1 LYLDIQQ
8 RIQQRFVAL
17 VHEIF
22 NLEVEPPVLDSP
34 PSPEMGDLSLA
45 ASFELAKRLRLP
57 PRTIAQTLAARF
69 LPLDGLERVSTAG
82 AGYLNFHLDRA
93 QAAASLFARRTS
105 PLPSQPARAGK
116 VVVEHTSINPNK
128 AAHIGHL
135 RNSILGDTFVGLLE
149 FRGNQVEVQNYIDNT
164 GVQVA
169 DVVVGFLHLEK
180 KNLQDVERLVRDPN
194 SRFDYLCWDLYAKVF
209 QFYQDNPDAL
219 DLRSKALAEIEEGR
233 GEPARMANLIS
244 TAIVRKHLETM
255 LRINVQYDLLVQE
268 SEILRLEFWKS
279 AFELLKKNGAIRYE
293 EAGKNAGCWVM
304 SLPEYDVARAPRP
317 LGSGHS
323 TATFTPSESNAPRAG
338 SARDLARERDV
349 SPTSGG
355 TTALHGEEEA
365 GEEDVKIIVRSNG
378 TVTYVGKDIAYHLW
392 KFALLGKDFGY
403 ELFHRYPDG
412 HMVWRTTVPGEVA
425 PKAGDQPSPFEV
437 GGPPNP
443 LESGDQPSPSGRGWT
458 AMAPSSAVA
467 GRVRGSSHGETGS
480 DQHGPSHLTARS
492 EAPSCGHAS
501 SAYAVIDTRQSYL
514 QNLVKAALH
523 ALGYHEQANNLHHF
537 AYEVVGLSPR
547 CAEELGVELSQ
558 EDRERPYVEVS
569 GRKGLGVKADD
580 LIDTLIAEALEE
592 VRARQM
598 TQNLEEQ
605 QTYARMIA
613 VAALRYFLLKFSR
626 RIIIAFDFKE
636 ALAFE
641 GETGP
646 YLQYSVV
653 RARNIFNKFKET
665 HADFKPHSLD
675 QVVGTE
681 VPRKFFAGEDGLAY
695 WELTLLAAQLEMVV
709 EQAIAAQEP
718 AGVAKYTFRLAQAFN
733 NFYHRFH
740 ILSEPDSERQQ
751 FLLYIVHLVNQ
762 TLTSA
767 LELMGI
773 EIPERM

>member
-1 LYLDIQQ
+1 LYLEIQQ

-17 VHEIF
+17 VR
-22 NLEVEPPVLDSP
+22 EVFDLDVELPALDSP
-34 PSPEMGDLSLA
+34 PSFEMGDLSLA
-45 ASFELAKRLRLP
+45 ACFELAKRLRLP
-57 PRTIAQTLAARF
+57 PHKIAQTLAARF
-69 LPLDGLERVSTAG
+69 LPVDGVERVSTAG

-93 QAAASLFARRTS
+93 QAAADLFTRRTS
-105 PLPSQPARAGK
+105 SQPSLPTRAGK

-135 RNSILGDTFVGLLE
+135 RNSILGDTFVRLLK

-169 DVVVGFLHLEK
+169 DVVVGFMHLEK
-180 KNLQDVERLVRDPN
+180 NNLEAVERLVHDP
-194 SRFDYLCWDLYAKVF
+194 SQRFDYLCWDLYAKVF
-209 QFYQDNPDAL
+209 QFYQANPDAL
-219 DLRSKALAEIEEGR
+219 SLRSKALQDIEEGH
-233 GEPARMANLIS
+233 GEPARMADLIS
-244 TAIVRKHLETM
+244 TAIVLQHLETM
-255 LRINVQYDLLVQE
+255 RRINVPYDLLVQE
-268 SEILRLEFWKS
+268 SEILRLDFWKS
-279 AFELLKKNGAIRYE
+279 AFELLKKTSAIRYE
-293 EAGKNAGCWVM
+293 DTGKNAGCWVM
-304 SLPEYDVARAPRP
+304 SLAESTPE
-317 LGSGHS
+317 
-323 TATFTPSESNAPRAG
+323 E
-338 SARDLARERDV
+338 RE
-349 SPTSGG
+349 
-355 TTALHGEEEA
+355 AEA

-392 KFALLGKDFGY
+392 KFALLGKDFRY
-403 ELFHRYPDG
+403 ALFHRYPDG
-412 HMVWRTTVPGEVA
+412 HLVWRTSL
-425 PKAGDQPSPFEV
+425 Q
-437 GGPPNP
+437 
-443 LESGDQPSPSGRGWT
+443 
-458 AMAPSSAVA
+458 
-467 GRVRGSSHGETGS
+467 
-480 DQHGPSHLTARS
+480 S
-492 EAPSCGHAS
+492 EPDAPSCGHAT

-547 CAEELGVELSQ
+547 CAEELGVELNQ

-580 LIDTLIAEALEE
+580 LTDALIAKALEE

-598 TQNLEEQ
+598 TQNVEEQ

-653 RARNIFNKFKET
+653 RARNIFNKFQET
-665 HADFKPHSLD
+665 QADFKPQSLD
-675 QVVGTE
+675 RVVRTE
-681 VPRKFFAGEDGLAY
+681 VLRRFFSSEDGLAF
-695 WELTLLAAQLEMVV
+695 WELTLLTAQLEMVV
-709 EQAIAAQEP
+709 DQAIASQEP
-718 AGVAKYTFRLAQAFN
+718 AGVAKYAFRLAQAFN

-740 ILSEPDSERQQ
+740 ILSEPDAERQQ
-751 FLLYIVHLVNQ
+751 FLLYLVHLVNL
-762 TLTSA
+762 TLTAA

-773 EIPERM
+773 EVPERM

>member
-17 VHEIF
+17 VREVF
-22 NLEVEPPVLDSP
+22 NLDLEPPALDSP
-34 PSPEMGDLSLA
+34 PSFEMGDLSLA
-45 ASFELAKRLRLP
+45 ACFELAKRLRLP
-57 PRTIAQTLAARF
+57 PRKIAQTLAGRF
-69 LPLDGLERVSTAG
+69 LPMDGVERVSTAG

-93 QAAASLFARRTS
+93 QAAAGLFARRTS
-105 PLPSQPARAGK
+105 GQPSLSSLEGK

-135 RNSILGDTFVGLLE
+135 RNSILGDTFVRLLK

-169 DVVVGFLHLEK
+169 DVVVGFIHLEK
-180 KNLQDVERLVRDPN
+180 KNLQDVEQLVQDPN
-194 SRFDYLCWDLYAKVF
+194 VRFDYLCWDLYARVF
-209 QFYQDNPDAL
+209 QFYQSNPDAL
-219 DLRSKALAEIEEGR
+219 SLRSKALKDIEEGH
-233 GEPARMANLIS
+233 GEPARMADLIS
-244 TAIVRKHLETM
+244 TAIVRKHLDTM

-268 SEILRLEFWKS
+268 SEILRLDFWKS

-293 EAGKNAGCWVM
+293 DTGKNAGCWVM
-304 SLPEYDVARAPRP
+304 SLTESDVARASRP
-317 LGSGHS
+317 LWSGHPF
-323 TATFTPSESNAPRAG
+323 AALRAG
-338 SARDLARERDV
+338 SARDLARERDA
-349 SPTSGG
+349 PA
-355 TTALHGEEEA
+355 TAGETPALQGDEEA
-365 GEEDVKIIVRSNG
+365 GKEDVKIIVRSNG

-403 ELFHRYPDG
+403 ALFHRYPDG
-412 HMVWRTTVPGEVA
+412 HPVWRTSLRGE
-425 PKAGDQPSPFEV
+425 P
-437 GGPPNP
+437 
-443 LESGDQPSPSGRGWT
+443 
-458 AMAPSSAVA
+458 
-467 GRVRGSSHGETGS
+467 
-480 DQHGPSHLTARS
+480 

-514 QNLVKAALH
+514 QNLVNAALH

-547 CAEELGVELSQ
+547 CAEELGLELSQ

-580 LIDTLIAEALEE
+580 LIDTLIAKALEE
-592 VRARQM
+592 VRSRQM

-653 RARNIFNKFKET
+653 RARNIFNKFQET
-665 HADFKPHSLD
+665 HADFKPQSLD
-675 QVVGTE
+675 RLVGTE
-681 VPRKFFAGEDGLAY
+681 VLRRFFSSEDGLAY
-695 WELTLLAAQLEMVV
+695 WELTLLTAQLEMVV
-709 EQAIAAQEP
+709 EQAIASQEP
-718 AGVAKYTFRLAQAFN
+718 AGAAKYAFRLAQAFN

-740 ILSEPDSERQQ
+740 ILSEPDADRQQ
-751 FLLYIVHLVNQ
+751 FLLYLVHLVNQ

-767 LELMGI
+767 LGLMGI
-773 EIPERM
+773 EVPERM